1 MPLIEVRL
9 RPTAPWRVGAGS
21 GDRERTGAI
30 YRSDALYSAVTHA
43 MNALGWMEEWL
54 EVTARSADDVAVR
67 FSSLFPFFGGTR
79 LAPPPRTQGAAART
93 QAQNARFVP
102 LEFARGAALDEAQWS
117 IDANSGCMIPAGA
130 PAPFTTT
137 VRSFAAIDR
146 LTGAAEPHRAACTEF
161 APGAGWWG
169 LIDVSAEPWESRVKS
184 ALRFLADSGF
194 GAGRARGWGRAAE
207 PEFQPAD
214 DLRAAP
220 SNGSHIRRDAAWWL
234 LSLYSPHEND
244 AVDWSR
250 GDYVA
255 ETRGGWVES
264 PAGHARKKQA
274 RFIAEGSV
282 MAAPGLRGRAVDVAP
297 EGFPHPVWRAGFALA
312 LPVGLEAEA

>member
-1 MPLIEVRL
+1 
-9 RPTAPWRVGAGS
+9 VGAAG

-43 MNALGWMEEWL
+43 MNALGWLEEWL
-54 EVTARSADDVAVR
+54 DATARATGEPAVR
-67 FSSLFPFFGGTR
+67 FSSLFPFLGETR
-79 LAPPPRTQGAAART
+79 LAPPPRTQSAVART

-102 LEFARGAALDEAQWS
+102 LELARGAAFDEAHWS
-117 IDANSGCMIPAGA
+117 VDGNSGCMSPSGA
-130 PAPFTTT
+130 SAPFTVT

-146 LTGAAEPHRAACTEF
+146 LTGAAEPHRAACAEF

-169 LIDVSAEPWESRVKS
+169 LVDVSSEIWESRVKS

-207 PEFQPAD
+207 PEFQPAEGVFSEH
-214 DLRAAP
+214 A
-220 SNGSHIRRDAAWWL
+220 NGAHIRGEAVWWL

-244 AVDWSR
+244 AIDWSR
-250 GDYVA
+250 GDYIA

-264 PAGHARKKQA
+264 SAGHGRKKQA

-282 MAAPGLRGRAVDVAP
+282 VVAPSIRGRAVDVAP
-297 EGFPHPVWRAGFALA
+297 DGFPHPVWRAGFALA
-312 LPVGLEAEA
+312 MPIALEAEV

>member
-1 MPLIEVRL
+1 MPLIEVKL
-9 RPTAPWRVGAGS
+9 RPTAPWRVGAAS

-43 MNALGWMEEWL
+43 MNALGWLEEWL
-54 EVTARSADDVAVR
+54 DATARSTGDPAVR
-67 FSSLFPFFGGTR
+67 FSSLFPFFGETR
-79 LAPPPRTQGAAART
+79 LAPPPRTHLAAART

-102 LEFARGAALDEAQWS
+102 LEFARGGAFDEAQWS
-117 IDANSGCMIPAGA
+117 VDGNSGCMIPSGA
-130 PAPFTTT
+130 SAPFTIT

-169 LIDVSAEPWESRVKS
+169 LVDVSSEVWESRVKS

-214 DLRAAP
+214 GIFAEQP
-220 SNGSHIRRDAAWWL
+220 NGSGTWWL

-264 PAGHARKKQA
+264 PAGCARKKQA

-282 MAAPGLRGRAVDVAP
+282 VAAPSLRGRVVDVAP
-297 EGFPHPVWRAGFALA
+297 DGFPHPVWRAGFALA
-312 LPVGLEAEA
+312 MPVALEAEA